1 MKCRFLILAM
11 MTFGLGV
18 TSCGDDYD
26 DTWVRETTADLEARV
41 AALEEWQKNVNA
53 QISSLQSIVAILEK
67 KDYVTKVIPLVNGT
81 GYVISFQNSGDVT
94 ILNGEKGEKGD
105 QGEKGANGEKGD
117 SPVIGVKQDTDG
129 KYYWTL
135 NGEWL
140 MDGDKIMPVTGEKG
154 DKGEKGDQGEK
165 GDEGEKGDTGDK
177 GDQGEKGDEG
187 DKGDTGE
194 KGDDA
199 IAPQVRINKE
209 TNVWEISTDGGNT
222 WTSTDVKATG
232 EKGDTGD
239 NGDSMFSDID
249 VSNSDYV
256 VLTLADGTTTITL
269 PRYQGSFLRFH
280 YEKGFDWYSV
290 DRDYTNYL
298 RFYYPDNLTKD
309 KFDAVTYTVMPV
321 AGANSTRSDD
331 SGWSIREI
339 DAPKFK
345 DDGTLDT
352 NQEYEVC
359 VCYNNFSY
367 SAAVVTIYLNYKNG
381 KQETTSAICYHEA
394 EPS

>member
-67 KDYVTKVIPLVNGT
+67 KDYVTKVTPLVNGT

-94 ILNGEKGEKGD
+94 ILNGEKGENGD
-105 QGEKGANGEKGD
+105 QGEKGDNGEKGD

-140 MDGDKIMPVTGEKG
+140 MDGDKKMPVTGEKG
-154 DKGEKGDQGEK
+154 DKGDQ
-165 GDEGEKGDTGDK
+165 
-177 GDQGEKGDEG
+177 
-187 DKGDTGE
+187 
-194 KGDDA
+194 
-199 IAPQVRINKE
+199 
-209 TNVWEISTDGGNT
+209 
-222 WTSTDVKATG
+222 
-232 EKGDTGD
+232 GDTGD

-256 VLTLADGTTTITL
+256 VLTLADGTTTIKL

-298 RFYYPDNLTKD
+298 RFYYLDNLTKD
-309 KFDAVTYTVMPV
+309 KFDAVTYIIVPL
-321 AGANSTRSDD
+321 AGAYSTRSDD
-331 SGWSIREI
+331 SGWSVREI
-339 DAPKFK
+339 EAPKFK

-352 NQEYEVC
+352 DKEYDVC

-381 KQETTSAICYHEA
+381 KQESTSAICYHEA